1 MSLGPHASRHRDAAA
16 QPLAD
21 ALQTRER
28 AAVCYS
34 TGCLVA
40 VAPISSRRAEFV
52 FLAASERNLNG
63 QTRKGRNDMRTTWC
77 VILIA
82 ASAMIGTIDVLHAQP
97 EENPGRNEFLRSC
110 ASCHGVSGKGDGP
123 VAKSL
128 SPPPSDLTRL
138 SEANNDVFPVSR
150 VHEVIDGRI
159 ESLIHGTRDMPVW
172 GDRYMQE
179 MISRE
184 SRDFVSKEW
193 NEAIVRR
200 RILALV
206 EYISTLQ
213 RATRRSR

>member
-1 MSLGPHASRHRDAAA
+1 
-16 QPLAD
+16 
-21 ALQTRER
+21 
-28 AAVCYS
+28 
-34 TGCLVA
+34 
-40 VAPISSRRAEFV
+40 
-52 FLAASERNLNG
+52 
-63 QTRKGRNDMRTTWC
+63 MRTTWC

-138 SEANNDVFPVSR
+138 SEANNGVFPVSR

-159 ESLIHGTRDMPVW
+159 ERLVHGTRDMPVW
-172 GDRYMQE
+172 GERYIRE
-179 MISRE
+179 MINPDSPG
-184 SRDFVSKEW
+184 FVSKERT
-193 NEAIVRR
+193 EAMVRR
-200 RILALV
+200 RISDLV

-213 RATRRSR
+213 RRPRGRRR

>member
-1 MSLGPHASRHRDAAA
+1 MRSTSRVVLFAAA
-16 QPLAD
+16 TMVGAIQ
-21 ALQTRER
+21 
-28 AAVCYS
+28 
-34 TGCLVA
+34 
-40 VAPISSRRAEFV
+40 
-52 FLAASERNLNG
+52 
-63 QTRKGRNDMRTTWC
+63 
-77 VILIA
+77 
-82 ASAMIGTIDVLHAQP
+82 VLHAQP

-128 SPPPSDLTRL
+128 RPPPSDLTRL
-138 SEANNDVFPVSR
+138 SAANNGVFPVSR

-159 ESLIHGTRDMPVW
+159 ERLVHGTRDMPVW

-179 MISRE
+179 MTSRE

-213 RATRRSR
+213 RPTRRSR

>member
-21 ALQTRER
+21 APQTREH
-28 AAVCYS
+28 AAICYP

-40 VAPISSRRAEFV
+40 VAPIAVGAPDSC
-52 FLAASERNLNG
+52 FLVASERDLNG

-82 ASAMIGTIDVLHAQP
+82 ASAMIGTIDVLYAQP

-138 SEANNDVFPVSR
+138 SEANNGVFPVSR

-159 ESLIHGTRDMPVW
+159 DSLVHGTRDMPVW

-184 SRDFVSKEW
+184 SRDLVSKEW